1 MHSLS
6 WSWEFDPLFDT
17 EILEASK
24 IALTEHSINWID
36 FQGNPVQASRGLTVS
51 ERALTSMINGQS
63 VGDPGTVIIY
73 FFFRDPASF
82 YAAAVHAHAHFWEK
96 ILGPSPT
103 DQQAEVLDSIRNKVS
118 LFPYFQPFR
127 GTFKGTAYDSAR
139 PPVSYY
145 PNSSCCSLAAFV
157 RNTLIERV
165 RNGAISLIGRVGQV
179 TVPHLV
185 SSFDSRTWKT
195 SIVL

>member
-1 MHSLS
+1 M
-6 WSWEFDPLFDT
+6 
-17 EILEASK
+17 
-24 IALTEHSINWID
+24 
-36 FQGNPVQASRGLTVS
+36 
-51 ERALTSMINGQS
+51 
-63 VGDPGTVIIY
+63 
-73 FFFRDPASF
+73 
-82 YAAAVHAHAHFWEK
+82 
-96 ILGPSPT
+96 GPSPI

-145 PNSSCCSLAAFV
+145 PNSSCCCLAAFV
-157 RNTLIERV
+157 RNTLIECV

-185 SSFDSRTWKT
+185 HPLTVEPGKPRLCYDARFLNLWIKDSPF
-195 SIVL
+195 